1 MLINKVMTVAS
12 FFNSI
17 ISNKKW
23 ILQKYAMLYDIHQN
37 NTLTMAILKYE
48 GYGMWALIW
57 LET

>member
-37 NTLTMAILKYE
+37 YTLTMANIK
-48 GYGMWALIW
+48 I
-57 LET
+57 